1 MPDLAANL
9 DLLRANAPAV
19 WLAELGAWL
28 HNAGKLHPIFL
39 RKQAGILNNSPFDY
53 RHVVGLVLE
62 RWRGLSPETQI
73 SLAKSLDVKPQKFE
87 NRLAESAV
95 FPFLRGPR
103 IDLPAPFDDRDDYS
117 LGDLIE
123 LQHTKWY
130 DQPVEILF
138 GRSSRLTQV
147 LQVCHQQASGGEKRS
162 EERERDS
169 RPNLPPHHDPGEQYL
184 EEQGQK
190 TLPWCASTVFGHE
203 YHVPADPSGEFLRWW
218 NSTRFDLAARR
229 ITISGLVAVLGQAL
243 SDSCRPVNDVLVAN
257 VAFAAAAF
265 FKAAVAKCVLET
277 RWPDTFQ
284 WRLVRL
290 AVNGPEFYGQ
300 AMRIPDVLARRDCFR
315 DLLNSVRDELEERTP
330 LANEIYRDDLGTV
343 YLLFEPEGPDSLR
356 RLGDLVRPVVAS
368 AWTTGAPE
376 AALELSYDLRFSDP
390 FALGEHGGPSFLMG
404 KLLAEDP
411 PPPSPSPQTVRAWW
425 SGAVNAE
432 VCSVC
437 GVRPMGKARKSIERK
452 VCDTCEQRRK
462 DRSAGWLHHNDHT
475 IWMEEVSDRNRR
487 VALLAGRFR
496 LDPWLADNGY
506 ISSTLVLVPADPTKG
521 RPLEHKSAS
530 FPRLR
535 RVWETTEEFWREA
548 VDQVG
553 DALPSPPPRLRL
565 SGEFTASGSESPVR
579 SHVYLLNIR
588 GQRLSVVCAAP
599 AEYIVVEN
607 LEVAARLWRQE
618 SSEKLSE
625 FLFAETGMIEESR
638 GMGGPTTLGSFF
650 ITESAADP
658 SRYHPLIEI
667 LRGPRMAM
675 LLVPAAH
682 AVTAAEQ
689 ILDKYGNEMGKV
701 RDRLGLDVGLIY
713 ASVETPV
720 RALLEAGRKML
731 RRTPTAETLTVAEC
745 RQHDADLD
753 LMFQNGESWNVP
765 LFMTD
770 AKTRD
775 DWYIG
780 TSRSSSPGS
789 TISFEPSTFDFQF
802 LDSSSR
808 RFEVA
813 YNSAGRR
820 LSPAFRHRPHALGRL
835 PELRAIWEFLAGRLA
850 TTQIKQ
856 LDGLLAA
863 KQAQWRSQWK
873 DGRPWFEQNVLGNL
887 EWSAFPSAT
896 EMEWLCAG
904 VRSGALEDALEIF
917 LGIE

>member
-1 MPDLAANL
+1 
-9 DLLRANAPAV
+9 
-19 WLAELGAWL
+19 
-28 HNAGKLHPIFL
+28 
-39 RKQAGILNNSPFDY
+39 
-53 RHVVGLVLE
+53 
-62 RWRGLSPETQI
+62 
-73 SLAKSLDVKPQKFE
+73 
-87 NRLAESAV
+87 
-95 FPFLRGPR
+95 
-103 IDLPAPFDDRDDYS
+103 
-117 LGDLIE
+117 
-123 LQHTKWY
+123 
-130 DQPVEILF
+130 
-138 GRSSRLTQV
+138 
-147 LQVCHQQASGGEKRS
+147 
-162 EERERDS
+162 
-169 RPNLPPHHDPGEQYL
+169 
-184 EEQGQK
+184 
-190 TLPWCASTVFGHE
+190 
-203 YHVPADPSGEFLRWW
+203 
-218 NSTRFDLAARR
+218 
-229 ITISGLVAVLGQAL
+229 
-243 SDSCRPVNDVLVAN
+243 
-257 VAFAAAAF
+257 
-265 FKAAVAKCVLET
+265 
-277 RWPDTFQ
+277 
-284 WRLVRL
+284 
-290 AVNGPEFYGQ
+290 
-300 AMRIPDVLARRDCFR
+300 
-315 DLLNSVRDELEERTP
+315 
-330 LANEIYRDDLGTV
+330 
-343 YLLFEPEGPDSLR
+343 
-356 RLGDLVRPVVAS
+356 
-368 AWTTGAPE
+368 
-376 AALELSYDLRFSDP
+376 
-390 FALGEHGGPSFLMG
+390 MG

-425 SGAVNAE
+425 SGVVNAE

-437 GVRPMGKARKSIERK
+437 GVRPMGKTRKSIERK
-452 VCDTCEQRRK
+452 VCDTCEQRRQ
-462 DRSAGWLHHNDHT
+462 DRSAGWLDNRDRT
-475 IWMEEVSDRNRR
+475 IWMEEVSDGNRR

-496 LDPWLADNGY
+496 LDPWLAENGY
-506 ISSTLVLVPADPTKG
+506 ISNTLVLAPADPTKG
-521 RPLEHKSAS
+521 RPLEHKSGS

-548 VDQVG
+548 VVQMG

-565 SGEFTASGSESPVR
+565 TGEFTASGSEAPVR

-599 AEYIVVEN
+599 AEYIVAEN
-607 LEVAARLWRQE
+607 LEVAARLWRQG

-625 FLFAETGMIEESR
+625 FLFAETGTIEESR

-658 SRYHPLIEI
+658 SRYRPLIEI
-667 LRGPRMAM
+667 LRGPRMVM

-701 RDRLGLDVGLIY
+701 RDRLGLDVGLVY

-731 RRTPTAETLTVAEC
+731 RRIPTAEALTVAEC
-745 RQHDADLD
+745 RLHDGDLN
-753 LMFQNGESWNVP
+753 LTFQNGESWDVP

-789 TISFEPSTFDFQF
+789 TVRFEPSTFDFQF

-820 LSPAFRHRPHALGRL
+820 LSPEFRHRPHPLGRL

-873 DGRPWFEQNVLGNL
+873 DSRPWFEQNILGNL
-887 EWSAFPSAT
+887 EWSVSPSAT